1 MRIINH
7 SEKLGPPLGV
17 KKKWGRSPPD
27 LAGLCGHLSGA
38 SPALRVAFPS
48 RPRAMDWS
56 QMQRG
61 IDGFNMF

>member
-1 MRIINH
+1 MYIYIYCMRIINH

-17 KKKWGRSPPD
+17 KEGRSFAD

-48 RPRAMDWS
+48 RPRAMD
-56 QMQRG
+56 
-61 IDGFNMF
+61 